1 MRAPSRAW
9 SIAEIKRLRKLAEAG
24 RSAREIAERL
34 GRHVRTVRAAASHRG
49 IVISTH
55 RRRVIWTQEMDDH
68 LRAFYAAAPTAAL
81 AEQLGVA
88 TTAVYARAHKLGLLK
103 SPDFLSSSAS
113 GRRRAGHAAHGGRFR
128 KGHIPWNTGTKGV
141 VGTHP
146 NSAAHHFKPG
156 TMNGQANYNYLPV
169 GSLRINSEG
178 QLQRKVRDDG
188 PAPRRWVS
196 VARIVWEAAHGPVP
210 RGHVIRF
217 RDGQAT
223 IDEARITLDRL
234 ECITQ
239 RENMRRNSCHTT
251 LPPAEAKTVQL
262 RGAITRR
269 IRNIERKLHG
279 NHL

>member
-1 MRAPSRAW
+1 MTGRAW
-9 SIAEIKRLRKLAEAG
+9 SIGEIKRLRKMAEAG
-24 RSAREIAERL
+24 RSARDIADRL
-34 GRHVRTVRAAASHRG
+34 GRTPHTVRAAAAHRG

-68 LRAFYAAAPTAAL
+68 LRASYAAAPTAAL

-88 TTAVYARAHKLGLLK
+88 TTAVYGRAHKLGLLK
-103 SPDFLSSSAS
+103 SREFLSSTAS
-113 GRRRAGHAAHGGRFR
+113 GRWRGGHTSHGGRFR
-128 KGHIPWNTGTKGV
+128 KGHIPWNTGTKCV

-156 TMNGQANYNYLPV
+156 TMNGQDNYNYKPI
-169 GSLRINSEG
+169 GSLRISKDG

-188 PAPRRWVS
+188 PTSRRWIS
-196 VARIVWEAAHGPVP
+196 VARLVWEAAHGPVP
-210 RGHVIRF
+210 RGKVIRF

-223 IDEARITLDRL
+223 TDEARITLDRL

-239 RENMRRNSCHTT
+239 RENMRRNSCHTI
-251 LPPAEAKTVQL
+251 LPPEAAKAVQL
-262 RGAITRR
+262 RGAINRR
-269 IRNIERKLHG
+269 IRNLERKIHG

>member
-1 MRAPSRAW
+1 M
-9 SIAEIKRLRKLAEAG
+9 AEAG

-34 GRHVRTVRAAASHRG
+34 GRHVRSVRGAATQRG

-68 LRAFYAAAPTAAL
+68 LRAFYATSPTAAL

-88 TTAVYARAHKLGLLK
+88 TTAVYGRAHKLGLLK
-103 SPDFLSSSAS
+103 SPGFLSSVAS
-113 GRRRAGHAAHGGRFR
+113 DRWRVGHTSDGGRFR
-128 KGHIPWNTGTKGV
+128 KGHIPWSTGTKGV

-156 TMNGQANYNYLPV
+156 AMNGQANYNYKPI
-169 GSLRINSEG
+169 GSLRISKDG

-188 PAPRRWVS
+188 PTPRRWIS
-196 VARIVWEAAHGPVP
+196 VARLVWEAAHGPVP
-210 RGHVIRF
+210 RGKVIRF

-223 IDEARITLDRL
+223 TDEARITLDRL
-234 ECITQ
+234 ECISQ
-239 RENMRRNSCHTT
+239 RENMRRNSCHT
-251 LPPAEAKTVQL
+251 LPPEAAKAVQL
-262 RGAITRR
+262 RGAINRR
-269 IRNIERKLHG
+269 IRNLARKLHG